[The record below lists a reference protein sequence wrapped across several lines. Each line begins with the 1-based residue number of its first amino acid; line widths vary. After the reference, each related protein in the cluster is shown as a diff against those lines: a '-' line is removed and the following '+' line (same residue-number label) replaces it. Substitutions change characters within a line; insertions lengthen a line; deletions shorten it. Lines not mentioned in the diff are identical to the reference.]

1 MRDQFPLHPCQWLII
16 LNFKF
21 KFLYSVRAIQIIYYI
36 LCELQLFIVSKELF
50 ILIQSFILIQNLH
63 MYRCQLFAVFVIAF
77 DVSSVQHAIPCFI
90 PDIGYLYLLFLF
102 LSLLILVTVCQ
113 IYFFLNQILFHW
125 FSFLFDCF
133 KSIHFCS
140 LFPSFCLPQ
149 VHDFSFFFFSYFL
162 KVGHWL
168 LV

>member
-1 MRDQFPLHPCQWLII
+1 M
-16 LNFKF
+16 
-21 KFLYSVRAIQIIYYI
+21 YSVRAIQIIYYI

-140 LFPSFCLPQ
+140 LFPSFCLPL
-149 VHDFSFFFFSYFL
+149 YFIKAHL
-162 KVGHWL
+162 WHIIV
-168 LV
+168 LVTMLVVFYLTLIHSLMRNKIQYW